1 MMSIVKVTISNYKF
15 PSCDLSTL
23 DFFSFFFANARDQH
37 DVTRLKNIRQ
47 SKQK

>member
-23 DFFSFFFANARDQH
+23 DFFLFFVNARDQH